1 MMTARGAPAP
11 QCRFSDRPLRY
22 RVRVDFRTA
31 RQYSSAEEK
40 RSIAIYLAQIER
52 YLEQRS

>member
-1 MMTARGAPAP
+1 MRTARGAPAP